1 MRFLLLFLITTSI
14 VLVDLPLQAQLDS
27 KDHIRKKSFYLT
39 WGYNRS
45 NYDKT
50 DIRFFGDDFDF
61 TLKDVR
67 AHDLPLPFEGKVY
80 LNPLK
85 FTIPQFDFRVGYFI
99 RENLS
104 ISGGW
109 DHMKYRMTQH
119 QRVKI
124 EGTVSESFSEEHAGT
139 YSEQNFDLDPSF
151 IRMEH
156 TNGLNYLRFGLEHY
170 THLWSDARQNF
181 HAELSLGLGAGLAM
195 PWTDTHVSGVRY
207 ENWVHVAGWGLSGT
221 MGLKLRYR
229 NFFYLQYQHQ
239 NGYLDMTDIIFM
251 DDSPNRAQ
259 HSVWFTERALSIGF
273 ELPLFVGG
281 NPNRVVAR

>member
-1 MRFLLLFLITTSI
+1 MLFLITACT
-14 VLVDLPLQAQLDS
+14 VLVDLPLQAQPDS
-27 KDHIRKKSFYLT
+27 KEYIRKKSFFLT

-45 NYDKT
+45 HYDKT

-67 AHDLPLPFEGKVY
+67 AHDLPLPFEAKTY

-104 ISGGW
+104 VSGGW
-109 DHMKYRMTQH
+109 DHMKYRVTQY

-124 EGTVSESFSEEHAGT
+124 EGTVSETFSEEHAGT
-139 YSEQNFDLDPSF
+139 YAEQNFDLDPSF
-151 IRMEH
+151 IQLEH
-156 TNGLNYLRFGLEHY
+156 TNGLNYLRFGIEHY
-170 THLWSDARQNF
+170 THIWSDVRQNF

-195 PWTDTHVSGVRY
+195 PWSDAHIDGVRY
-207 ENWVHVAGWGLSGT
+207 ENWVHAAGWGLSGT
-221 MGLKLRYR
+221 MALKLRYR
-229 NFFYLQYQHQ
+229 NFFFIQYQHQ

-251 DDSPNRAQ
+251 DDLPNRAQ

-273 ELPLFVGG
+273 EIPLYVGG
-281 NPNRVVAR
+281 NPNQVVEQ